1 MSSIATLRRRSP
13 PGGPVGRH
21 AVETSRSPSEYRGSP
36 PAQRSIGPRGGA
48 RRGSIAGRYRAFG
61 APRRAR
67 GASASAGSS
76 TARRSAAPV
85 TRLWGISRTP
95 RRRRD
100 RCVIRAALT
109 ATRCSHAS
117 NLSGSRT
124 ARICR
129 HAVMNVSWAASRA
142 SASSPRIAMLSR
154 YTPSIRTRT
163 ISSNAS
169 RSPLRARSTSDRSVA
184 GEIGSL
190 LRRVRSSDA
199 GQDVQ
204 VRSSVPSRVGYRTTC
219 CIAATKSA
227 APTSSSYAGRIDHR
241 DHDAAAPD
249 GAETRT
255 WTPTRSGSSRGPD
268 TSLGRVAWPRV
279 ARAGTRGS
287 SPDDAHGSSHTWP
300 KRTARPRAA

>member
-1 MSSIATLRRRSP
+1 MSSIASPRRRSP

-21 AVETSRSPSEYRGSP
+21 AVETSRSPSGYRGSP
-36 PAQRSIGPRGGA
+36 PARRSIGPRGGA
-48 RRGSIAGRYRAFG
+48 GRGSIAGRYRA
-61 APRRAR
+61 
-67 GASASAGSS
+67 S
-76 TARRSAAPV
+76 RSAASSTRASSRSARVDEIGPRSATP

-204 VRSSVPSRVGYRTTC
+204 VRSCVRPRCRDSDNVLYLCNEIVRPDVILVRR
-219 CIAATKSA
+219 SA
-227 APTSSSYAGRIDHR
+227 RDHR
-241 DHDAAAPD
+241 RNRRAAAP
-249 GAETRT
+249 
-255 WTPTRSGSSRGPD
+255 
-268 TSLGRVAWPRV
+268 
-279 ARAGTRGS
+279 
-287 SPDDAHGSSHTWP
+287 
-300 KRTARPRAA
+300 